1 MDNGVGKNNATGK
14 NGWMDYGLPP
24 TNQKEEGKQV
34 NYRTLNYLATI
45 RNGDEFYSSSRKRW
59 VKTTLPGFVVPFGI
73 KYRRPIKK
81 KKGSK

>member
-1 MDNGVGKNNATGK
+1 M
-14 NGWMDYGLPP
+14 
-24 TNQKEEGKQV
+24 